1 MQIREDNMNC
11 TFFGHRDTPHSIAS
25 ALRVAII
32 DLIENKGVDLFYVGN
47 QGAFDRM
54 TIRVLRELKEKYPK
68 IKYYVVL
75 SYVPQDKEKLGLDG
89 KDSTLYPACLDK
101 TPPKYAII
109 KRNNWM
115 LERADFVI
123 AYVTHI
129 TNGAYEFKQFAEK
142 KGKTVINLAD
152 FSTLFC

>member
-1 MQIREDNMNC
+1 MTC
-11 TFFGHRDTPHSIAS
+11 TFFGHRDTPHTVEPY
-25 ALRVAII
+25 LRAAII

-54 TIRVLRELKEKYPK
+54 TIKILRGLAEEYPK

-75 SYVPQDKEKLGLDG
+75 AYVPHNKERLGLKDG
-89 KDSTLYPACLDK
+89 DSTIYPECLDK

-115 LERADFVI
+115 LEKSDYVI
-123 AYVTHI
+123 TYVTHI
-129 TNGAYEFKQFAEK
+129 TNGAYEYKHLAK
-142 KGKTVINLAD
+142 VKRKRVINLD
-152 FSTLFC
+152 VRF

>member
-1 MQIREDNMNC
+1 MNEIIMTA
-11 TFFGHRDTPHSIAS
+11 TFFGHRNAPDTIKPI
-25 ALRVAII
+25 LRKAII

-54 TIRVLRELKEKYPK
+54 TIKILRELAEEYPK

-75 SYVPQDKEKLGLDG
+75 AYVPHNKERLGLKDG
-89 KDSTLYPACLDK
+89 DSTIYPECLDK

-115 LERADFVI
+115 LEKSDYVI
-123 AYVTHI
+123 TYVTHI
-129 TNGAYEFKQFAEK
+129 TNGAYEFKYLAEE
-142 KGKTVINLAD
+142 KGKRVINLD
-152 FSTLFC
+152 VRY